1 MTSRSVLILFAL
13 AVLLNA
19 SADATTITVDMAGS
33 GDFVVIDDALSAA
46 AVGDTVLVLPGY
58 YNRSLLVD
66 KALTLRSS
74 AGSVVTT
81 IAGPSSNVESVHVTA
96 DGVVFEGFT
105 ITAGRRG
112 LDVDA
117 GVTDFAVSDITIEET
132 GAIPV
137 RLPVNLIPE
146 IVPQLNLVMHFS
158 NVFDAVGVHTGTI
171 TSSTTWPVLPAGFV
185 YFLDWATVTIADSSG
200 PVLTIPSGE
209 IIKMTYSR
217 FEVGSNTQSG
227 GLVADSVIFTS
238 IADDIGGNTNGST
251 YAPGPGDWQRL
262 DFNAM
267 ARADSCLIT
276 NCEFRYGG
284 NGAGVVQVAGSD
296 PTVSGCTFS
305 ENTCSLYIESS
316 PTFGANLAG
325 NTLNQGN
332 WRPIHTPLDCI
343 DNVVFGNTIVPRVD
357 GMWNGID
364 IASSTI
370 TESWTLPTLPH
381 GFLYYFNWATITV
394 KGPSGPVLT
403 IPSGEILKMTFSRFE
418 IGSNTE
424 AGGLV
429 ADGVI
434 FTSVNDDAGGD
445 TNGSTAA
452 PGTGNWQRLDFNAMA
467 RADSCLITDCT
478 FRYGG
483 NGVGVVQVAGSDPTV
498 SGCTF
503 SENTCS
509 LYIES
514 SPTFGA
520 NLAGNTLNQGNW
532 RPIHTPLDCIDNVV
546 FGNTIV
552 PRVDG
557 KWNGIDIP
565 SSTVSESWSLPTL
578 PHAFLYYFNW
588 ATITVKGPSG
598 PVLTIPNGEIIKMT
612 YSRFE
617 IGSNTEP
624 GGLVADGVTFTS
636 INDDTGGDTNGGT
649 GAPGPGNWQRLDF
662 NAMARADSCLITNC
676 EIRYGGNGVG
686 VVQVAGSDP
695 TIAGCTFTDNSC
707 SFYIDASPTFGV
719 NLMGNT
725 INQGDWRPIH
735 APLDCIDNVVFGN
748 TIVPR
753 GDGKWNGIDIPSST
767 ISESWTLPVLPHG
780 FLYYLNWA
788 AITVKGPSGP
798 VLTIPNGEIIKMTYS
813 RFEIG
818 SNTEPGGLVADG
830 VTFTSI
836 NDDTGGDTN
845 GGTGAPGPGNWQRLD
860 FNAMA
865 RADSCLITDCTF
877 RYGGNGGS
885 TVEVVDSSPRFER
898 CDFSLS
904 STAGAYVHGAAA
916 DPTFWYSSFTDNTQ
930 YGIRTTSGQAHVIHS
945 CFEGNG
951 LNGVLVV
958 ETNAPTGTLL
968 MTNCWWGAADGPS
981 GEGTGSGDAVSA
993 GVTYEP
999 WALTPACADLPTGT
1013 GDDAPAVLT
1022 VRPAYPNP
1030 FNPSTTISFEL
1041 PATAPVRLSVVDLQG
1056 RRVATLASG
1065 ELPAGRHDLRWTGRD
1080 DRGRH
1085 APAGVYMFRLETG
1098 GEVRTG
1104 KLVMLK

>member
-1 MTSRSVLILFAL
+1 
-13 AVLLNA
+13 
-19 SADATTITVDMAGS
+19 
-33 GDFVVIDDALSAA
+33 
-46 AVGDTVLVLPGY
+46 
-58 YNRSLLVD
+58 
-66 KALTLRSS
+66 
-74 AGSVVTT
+74 
-81 IAGPSSNVESVHVTA
+81 
-96 DGVVFEGFT
+96 
-105 ITAGRRG
+105 
-112 LDVDA
+112 
-117 GVTDFAVSDITIEET
+117 
-132 GAIPV
+132 
-137 RLPVNLIPE
+137 
-146 IVPQLNLVMHFS
+146 
-158 NVFDAVGVHTGTI
+158 
-171 TSSTTWPVLPAGFV
+171 
-185 YFLDWATVTIADSSG
+185 
-200 PVLTIPSGE
+200 
-209 IIKMTYSR
+209 
-217 FEVGSNTQSG
+217 
-227 GLVADSVIFTS
+227 
-238 IADDIGGNTNGST
+238 
-251 YAPGPGDWQRL
+251 
-262 DFNAM
+262 
-267 ARADSCLIT
+267 
-276 NCEFRYGG
+276 
-284 NGAGVVQVAGSD
+284 
-296 PTVSGCTFS
+296 
-305 ENTCSLYIESS
+305 
-316 PTFGANLAG
+316 
-325 NTLNQGN
+325 
-332 WRPIHTPLDCI
+332 
-343 DNVVFGNTIVPRVD
+343 
-357 GMWNGID
+357 
-364 IASSTI
+364 
-370 TESWTLPTLPH
+370 
-381 GFLYYFNWATITV
+381 
-394 KGPSGPVLT
+394 
-403 IPSGEILKMTFSRFE
+403 
-418 IGSNTE
+418 
-424 AGGLV
+424 
-429 ADGVI
+429 
-434 FTSVNDDAGGD
+434 
-445 TNGSTAA
+445 
-452 PGTGNWQRLDFNAMA
+452 MA

-509 LYIES
+509 LYIDS
-514 SPTFGA
+514 SPTFGV
-520 NLAGNTLNQGNW
+520 NLMGNILNQGDW

-578 PHAFLYYFNW
+578 PHGFLYYLDW

-598 PVLTIPNGEIIKMT
+598 PVLTIPNGEIIKMA

-617 IGSNTEP
+617 IGSNTEA
-624 GGLVADGVTFTS
+624 GGLVADGVIFTS
-636 INDDTGGDTNGGT
+636 VNDDAGGDTNGST
-649 GAPGPGNWQRLDF
+649 AAP
-662 NAMARADSCLITNC
+662 A
-676 EIRYGGNGVG
+676 
-686 VVQVAGSDP
+686 
-695 TIAGCTFTDNSC
+695 
-707 SFYIDASPTFGV
+707 
-719 NLMGNT
+719 
-725 INQGDWRPIH
+725 
-735 APLDCIDNVVFGN
+735 
-748 TIVPR
+748 
-753 GDGKWNGIDIPSST
+753 
-767 ISESWTLPVLPHG
+767 
-780 FLYYLNWA
+780 
-788 AITVKGPSGP
+788 
-798 VLTIPNGEIIKMTYS
+798 
-813 RFEIG
+813 
-818 SNTEPGGLVADG
+818 
-830 VTFTSI
+830 
-836 NDDTGGDTN
+836 
-845 GGTGAPGPGNWQRLD
+845 PGNWQRLD